1 MKVVKAL
8 AGRMASAP
16 GDAVAIIDRLSP
28 EGSRRGKGRSGGK
41 GGIGMS
47 SRVGTAVWRL
57 DWVSRPGSVAALGL
71 LLVLLVAEPG
81 RAAETP
87 VTREAVVAAIE
98 NGPGAKRGRLDAP
111 VTIVEFSD
119 FQCSFCR
126 KFWRETLPRLDE
138 RYIQTGKVRF
148 VYRHLA
154 ILGPPSV
161 QAANAA
167 ECAGEQ
173 GRFWPYHDLLFERV
187 GPFAFTDSRLKGYAG
202 ELRLDGKRFGTCVD
216 EGRYRKRIE
225 QETLI
230 GQMLGMTGTP
240 SFLINGRLLIGA
252 HPFETF
258 VRVIEEMLAEA
269 GRPGQESPRR

>member
-1 MKVVKAL
+1 MRRAGAAIAL
-8 AGRMASAP
+8 GLALVLMGAGP
-16 GDAVAIIDRLSP
+16 
-28 EGSRRGKGRSGGK
+28 GRSGEAP
-41 GGIGMS
+41 IT
-47 SRVGTAVWRL
+47 REAL
-57 DWVSRPGSVAALGL
+57 VAAL
-71 LLVLLVAEPG
+71 
-81 RAAETP
+81 
-87 VTREAVVAAIE
+87 E
-98 NGPGAKRGRLDAP
+98 NGPGAMRGRPDAP

-126 KFWRETLPRLDE
+126 KFWRETLPQLDE
-138 RYIQTGKVRF
+138 RYIRSGKVRF

-173 GRFWPYHDLLFERV
+173 GKFWPYHDLLFERV
-187 GPFAFTDSRLKGYAG
+187 GPLAFTESRLKGYAG
-202 ELRLDGKRFGTCVD
+202 ELRLDGKPFGTCVD

-230 GQMLGMTGTP
+230 GRMLGMTGTP

-252 HPFETF
+252 QPFETF
-258 VRVIEEMLAEA
+258 VRVIEELLAEV
-269 GRPGQESPRR
+269 GRSKKGAPGR